1 MLIEKLVYS
10 IRRLA
15 IICRIIEIK
24 FLVQVINEMS
34 KIAVAVLNR
43 KGGVGK
49 TTIAVILA
57 QIALVRHNKVLAI
70 DLDPSRNF
78 SDALGFMKN
87 YFKDSLRIKQ
97 TLEDD
102 DAGAAEEWIV
112 IDCPPNLDEDSKHA
126 IDFSDIV
133 VVPVRPDFF
142 SLSNLGVMYSTAK
155 KSGKEKA
162 QLPLVKLG
170 YDTSSMSKIAN
181 QIISERNY
189 PVAEELPLHKRI
201 PFNITSGRVW
211 STGLMANSRQPYEQL
226 YEKILK
232 AIDKLSEGVAEM
244 NEVWTLKKADDGK
257 EDEANDANV

>member
-1 MLIEKLVYS
+1 
-10 IRRLA
+10 
-15 IICRIIEIK
+15 
-24 FLVQVINEMS
+24 MS

-49 TTIAVILA
+49 TTVAVILS
-57 QIALVRHNKVLAI
+57 QIALIRHNKVLAI

-87 YFKDSLRIKQ
+87 YFKDSLRIKD
-97 TLEDD
+97 TLEDE

-112 IDCPPNLDEDSKHA
+112 IDCPPNLDEASKHA
-126 IDFSDIV
+126 IDFADIV

-170 YDTSSMSKIAN
+170 YDTSAMSKIAN

-189 PVAEELPLHKRI
+189 PVAEELPLHKHI
-201 PFNITSGRVW
+201 PYNITSGRVW
-211 STGLMANSRQPYEQL
+211 SSGLIARSRQPYEKL

-232 AIDKLSEGVAEM
+232 AVDKLNDGIDDI
-244 NEVWTLKKADDGK
+244 NEVWTDRK
-257 EDEANDANV
+257 EDEAEDADI